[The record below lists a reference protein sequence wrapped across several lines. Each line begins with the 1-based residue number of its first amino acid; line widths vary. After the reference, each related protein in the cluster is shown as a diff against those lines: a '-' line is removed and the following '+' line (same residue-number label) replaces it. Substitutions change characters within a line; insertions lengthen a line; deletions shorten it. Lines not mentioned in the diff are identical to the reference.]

1 MTAPAN
7 RSDSR
12 TAKDQAAKA
21 AIMQRLR
28 TALAV
33 NPIEAVEVPRNY
45 ISSGEHEAGSG
56 PVIEVFAD
64 ALRDYKANV
73 VQVKPEGVGEAIA
86 QALGDLQRIVVPAGL
101 PQEWVEALEG
111 REVITDTAEK
121 PLSNHELDQVD
132 AVVTASRCA
141 VSHTGTIMLDGAA
154 DQGRRAITL
163 VPDTHVVVVRA
174 EDVYPTV
181 PQAVAVLE
189 QNPTRPTTWIAGPSA
204 TSDIELIRVDGVHGP
219 RNLHVVIVE
228 S

>member
-12 TAKDQAAKA
+12 AAKDQAAKA

-73 VQVKPEGVGEAIA
+73 VQVKPEGVGETIA

-181 PQAVAVLE
+181 PQAVAVLG